1 MASYVHKC
9 SLNASLEMW
18 CLQLMY
24 GSQWPG
30 FVSYFI
36 RQKIFV
42 FVFHNQGGHFFFIN
56 GTADFCFSV
65 WTNL

>member
-1 MASYVHKC
+1 
-9 SLNASLEMW
+9 
-18 CLQLMY
+18 MY

-42 FVFHNQGGHFFFIN
+42 FVFHNQGGHFFLSMVLLTFVLVFELI
-56 GTADFCFSV
+56 
-65 WTNL
+65 